1 MCIGIDSVRNL
12 DCDNYDNGTYIIEGW
27 KIVGRE
33 YLREE
38 MSEQMNYDLLEMLI
52 AIDEKQPEKER
63 IGQDVIKTLLNS
75 EEK

>member
-1 MCIGIDSVRNL
+1 
-12 DCDNYDNGTYIIEGW
+12 
-27 KIVGRE
+27 
-33 YLREE
+33 

-63 IGQDVIKTLLNS
+63 IGEDAIKTLLNS

>member
-1 MCIGIDSVRNL
+1 MGNRCVITTREDF
-12 DCDNYDNGTYIIEGW
+12 DNDGW

-33 YLREE
+33 YFREE
-38 MSEQMNYDLLEMLI
+38 MGEQMNYDLLEMLI

-63 IGQDVIKTLLNS
+63 IGEDVIKTLLNS